1 MSSHFNAITP
11 QLIAHEDLYLAGMA
25 PQVRL
30 FNLIQTSKFEF
41 ARQELPTAKC
51 TDIQER
57 RRRAEIEAAEI
68 RSKVTVRIL
77 RRYSVSPERSQA
89 PDLAINKRFSLPPPI
104 ATNLSE
110 CLGEGLKACNTKSVL
125 QPLIST
131 NSDSSTRLGKLDNTL
146 QAGGPGVLI
155 EAAQDISSTGN
166 AGLILAPDFLNKSI
180 DQNFIE
186 IDAARTTGRTLKS
199 IYADYKQANIGTRHL
214 QYSQFCNRYSKWRA
228 AIGQNSLPPDIA
240 VP

>member
-11 QLIAHEDLYLAGMA
+11 QPIAHEDLYLAGMV

-68 RSKVTVRIL
+68 RAAITMRVFK
-77 RRYSVSPERSQA
+77 RYPASPKRSQA
-89 PDLAINKRFSLPPPI
+89 PDEAIDKRSSLPI
-104 ATNLSE
+104 ATSLPE
-110 CLGEGLKACNTKSVL
+110 CLGEGPKACNTKSAL

-131 NSDSSTRLGKLDNTL
+131 DSDSSTRLGKPDNTP
-146 QAGGPGVLI
+146 QAGGPGALI
-155 EAAQDISSTGN
+155 EAVQDISSTEN
-166 AGLILAPDFLNKSI
+166 AGIILAPNFLNKSI

-199 IYADYKQANIGTRHL
+199 IYADYKQANTGTRHL
-214 QYSQFCNRYSKWRA
+214 QYAQFCNRYSKWRA